1 MDFWVSFYGSIRLL
15 MCHTRRLGALIV
27 FILVCFHLW
36 RLYHFLS
43 RAKAPSGSNYFVN
56 DPLHRLQKHV
66 HCLLKAAAMESQHFR
81 EMLSLLLLW
90 YTKYKGLCCLS
101 FAYELSRT
109 QQGKGRGY
117 RLAVCVSAYSY
128 IRFPVSD
135 IRGGGQCCRVHLKS
149 DYTNARRGIRT
160 LIITI
165 MKWIVS
171 ILQFLW
177 VWPILIRPVF
187 EPHLSFGELLIILW
201 PVPRCANAN
210 WPGNS

>member
-27 FILVCFHLW
+27 FILVCFHLC

-90 YTKYKGLCCLS
+90 YTKDKGLCWLS

-109 QQGKGRGY
+109 QQGRGGY
-117 RLAVCVSAYSY
+117 RMAVCGFSLFLYSVSG
-128 IRFPVSD
+128 FGHT
-135 IRGGGQCCRVHLKS
+135 GGGAMLPCPFKIWL
-149 DYTNARRGIRT
+149 Y
-160 LIITI
+160 
-165 MKWIVS
+165 
-171 ILQFLW
+171 
-177 VWPILIRPVF
+177 
-187 EPHLSFGELLIILW
+187 
-201 PVPRCANAN
+201 
-210 WPGNS
+210 